1 MLSPGEQVGAYR
13 VVEQVGA
20 AGTTADVYRARNQA
34 GDDVALK
41 LLCEP
46 TSQARREA
54 DVVTGLDY
62 PRIVRTYEVLEY
74 DGHLCL
80 VQEWVDG
87 PALEALLAHGLRLGY
102 PETLRIGRD
111 LAAALA
117 YAHALGVL
125 HRDVK
130 PANVLR
136 APDGHFKLV
145 DFGAAGMLDSATG
158 RTRAGQIAGTPLY
171 MSPEQAVGIPQTA
184 ASDVYGLALVLF
196 QCLHGTVPG
205 ANSADYLELLGA
217 RTSTTVEVPPSPL
230 QPLLQRC
237 LATDPLLRPQSA
249 GEVLT
254 ELDRL
259 AGPDALDYQ
268 PPYHFP
274 QQYPP
279 FDWAGPNSYPPP
291 AGMGQHGVPH
301 QLPPY
306 ETPGWQPPYGAGQ
319 LGVPPASRR
328 GMKVAAVAA
337 AVVVLGLLAA
347 LLAFLDTG
355 AWLRVGAGVVVVPV
369 ALLVAWRV
377 RRLTGRAPDAERRAV
392 GILTGAESRTAL
404 TESMV
409 LEIDQVVAR
418 LKGLD
423 ARLLG
428 LTMVLLIREAEEA
441 KKSADRVAALVQM
454 VTLMEKLTRQLS
466 PWYVRHKEAI
476 ATGIAIVGSL
486 AGVASVV
493 SGFLR

>member
-1 MLSPGEQVGAYR
+1 
-13 VVEQVGA
+13 
-20 AGTTADVYRARNQA
+20 
-34 GDDVALK
+34 
-41 LLCEP
+41 
-46 TSQARREA
+46 
-54 DVVTGLDY
+54 
-62 PRIVRTYEVLEY
+62 
-74 DGHLCL
+74 
-80 VQEWVDG
+80 
-87 PALEALLAHGLRLGY
+87 
-102 PETLRIGRD
+102 
-111 LAAALA
+111 
-117 YAHALGVL
+117 
-125 HRDVK
+125 
-130 PANVLR
+130 
-136 APDGHFKLV
+136 
-145 DFGAAGMLDSATG
+145 
-158 RTRAGQIAGTPLY
+158 

-196 QCLHGTVPG
+196 RCLHGTVPG

-249 GEVLT
+249 GDVLT

-279 FDWAGPNSYPPP
+279 YGTQLGVPQQYPPFDWAGPNSHPPP
-291 AGMGQHGVPH
+291 AGVGQHGVPH

-306 ETPGWQPPYGAGQ
+306 ETPGRQPPYGAGQ

-328 GMKVAAVAA
+328 GMKVAPVAA
-337 AVVVLGLLAA
+337 AVVVLGLLAT

-392 GILTGAESRTAL
+392 GILTGAESRTTL